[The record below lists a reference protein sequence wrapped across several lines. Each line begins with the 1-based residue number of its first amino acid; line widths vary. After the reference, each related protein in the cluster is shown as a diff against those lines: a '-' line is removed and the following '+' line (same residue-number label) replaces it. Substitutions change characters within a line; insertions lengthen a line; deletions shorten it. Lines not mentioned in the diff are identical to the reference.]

1 MGLYNINHDLTFTEQ
16 TLTVTVTELVTPP
29 LDGMILPGITRD
41 STLALARD
49 HASGKA
55 ILEGLPE
62 PSKFVVNER
71 PITMKE
77 IKKAAED
84 GSLVEFFGTGTCFI
98 QYPSILFSHFVILYR
113 NCCCHQPCE
122 QDWLSW

>member
-1 MGLYNINHDLTFTEQ
+1 
-16 TLTVTVTELVTPP
+16 
-29 LDGMILPGITRD
+29 MILPGITRD

-77 IKKAAED
+77 IKKAAQE
-84 GSLVEFFGTGTCFI
+84 GSLVEFFGTGMCLPIVFI
-98 QYPSILFSHFVILYR
+98 VYFLTRYVS
-113 NCCCHQPCE
+113 
-122 QDWLSW
+122 